1 MGADGMIQDAYL
13 CPDHVLPVSHLPSD
27 IDPAML
33 SALSSADLR
42 GMEREAKD
50 KVCFPPPKKNECTH
64 DSFRGRCGKHADSK
78 WAGCQAGAGFP
89 NVYGRSERSKA
100 PKGPEIDHC
109 QKVAHPE

>member
-1 MGADGMIQDAYL
+1 MIQDAYL

-50 KVCFPPPKKNECTH
+50 KVCFPPQKKKRVHARFIPWAVWEARGFKVGGVSSGRGVPK
-64 DSFRGRCGKHADSK
+64 RI
-78 WAGCQAGAGFP
+78 W
-89 NVYGRSERSKA
+89 
-100 PKGPEIDHC
+100 
-109 QKVAHPE
+109 